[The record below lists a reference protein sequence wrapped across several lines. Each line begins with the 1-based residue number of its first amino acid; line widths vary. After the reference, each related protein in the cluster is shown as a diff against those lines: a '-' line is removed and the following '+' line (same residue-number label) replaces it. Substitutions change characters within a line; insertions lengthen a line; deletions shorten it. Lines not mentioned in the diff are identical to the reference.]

1 MRNFKRLLAAVILL
15 LFFVCNFGLSRL
27 LYPYTY
33 TRANFHTMKEGDYD
47 GLIVGGS
54 HAKCGIDPEVLYTET
69 GKRYLN
75 AAQGGEHSL
84 DILYLVKEAASR
96 TDLKTVIYEIDPA
109 YWVDKPNQ
117 SQEYVALYHEY
128 PLSVR
133 KVPYAFDKML
143 TADLRTSLFEWY
155 LYRKEVFHIK
165 ARIAEKS
172 SEEYK
177 NFSLAAFTDE
187 IQTYREDGFIAR
199 HRAEAG
205 TDYETEPSLWNEKTY
220 NPDEQKYFEELVSF
234 CRENDIELVTV
245 MMPVPDTSYEAYT
258 DSYESARDFFTA
270 YLNSQNVRFLD
281 YLHSH
286 SEIVEMPGD
295 LQDFCDND
303 GHLFEDSA
311 VRFTGI
317 LAKEIS

>member
-1 MRNFKRLLAAVILL
+1 MRNFKRILTAVILL
-15 LFFVCNFGLSRL
+15 LFFACNIGLSWL

-33 TRANFHTMKEGDYD
+33 TRANFHAMKEGSYE

-54 HAKCGIDPEVLYTET
+54 HAKCGIDPEVLYTMT
-69 GKRYLN
+69 GKKYLN
-75 AAQGGEHSL
+75 SAQGGEHSL

-128 PLSVR
+128 PQSVR
-133 KVPYAFDKML
+133 KVPYALDKML
-143 TADLRTSLFEWY
+143 VADLRTSLFEWY
-155 LYRKEVFHIK
+155 LYRKEIFHIK
-165 ARIAEKS
+165 DRIAEKS

-177 NFSLAAFTDE
+177 NFSLASFSDE

-199 HRAEAG
+199 HRTEDG

-220 NPDEQKYFEELVSF
+220 NTDEQKYFEELVSF
-234 CRENDIELVTV
+234 CRENSIELITV
-245 MMPVPDTSYEAYT
+245 MMPVPDTSYETYT
-258 DSYESARDFFTA
+258 DSYASAQDFFTD
-270 YLNSQNVRFLD
+270 YLKSQDVLFLD
-281 YLHSH
+281 CLHSDLA
-286 SEIVEMPGD
+286 EMPRD

-317 LAKEIS
+317 LAKAIS

>member
-1 MRNFKRLLAAVILL
+1 MRNFKRILAAVILL

-143 TADLRTSLFEWY
+143 QADLRTSLFEWY

-205 TDYETEPSLWNEKTY
+205 TDYESEPSLWNEKTY
-220 NPDEQKYFEELVSF
+220 NVDEQKYFEELVSF
-234 CRENDIELVTV
+234 CRKNDIELVTV
-245 MMPVPDTSYEAYT
+245 MMPVPDTSYEAYA

-270 YLNSQNVRFLD
+270 YLKSQNVRFLD